1 MVGVRAALAANIRF
15 HTVSPTVSGAS
26 HCPQC
31 DHTFCIMDNSERLRR
46 CQVGARRSS
55 QRPAR
60 NSGQPSRKSTV
71 GARGPSDS
79 KSWISARIGAAS
91 TLRSKD
97 RHGDDRALV
106 HGRECVVR
114 YTHARPGRQL
124 GENSL
129 NGLPRTSASYGV
141 VIDHEVV
148 FVDEDCIPPDAVH
161 IIPIDDEMWEVV
173 ESYVDLVRSIPG
185 AQFYEQRVPID
196 HITGEEGG
204 SGTAAILRVTSGC
217 SAGSARRND

>member
-1 MVGVRAALAANIRF
+1 MTAHALSKVAAGVKRHYELGPSASEGWAACAAKTARERN
-15 HTVSPTVSGAS
+15 TPNTSG
-26 HCPQC
+26 
-31 DHTFCIMDNSERLRR
+31 F
-46 CQVGARRSS
+46 
-55 QRPAR
+55 PADW
-60 NSGQPSRKSTV
+60 GTV
-71 GARGPSDS
+71 G
-79 KSWISARIGAAS
+79 
-91 TLRSKD
+91 
-97 RHGDDRALV
+97 H
-106 HGRECVVR
+106 
-114 YTHARPGRQL
+114 QL

-129 NGLPRTSASYGV
+129 NGLPSTSASYGV

-204 SGTAAILRVTSGC
+204 SGTADAVVINGTHVTVIDLKTGLGEKV
-217 SAGSARRND
+217 SASVVIEEIDAQTGEITKVERPNFQLALYGAGAL